1 MALDGLNEEI
11 RSNATPSGS
20 SPEQMGSH
28 LVSMNPAPA
37 VFAYPLHH
45 LTSQMESEIET
56 TNTIML
62 TLSCAPFFGRLC
74 AGRRLLV
81 MLSL

>member
-1 MALDGLNEEI
+1 MTLDGLNEEI

-20 SPEQMGSH
+20 SPEQVGSH

-45 LTSQMESEIET
+45 LTFQMESEIET
-56 TNTIML
+56 TNIPSCL
-62 TLSCAPFFGRLC
+62 LSVALHFSADCVLNED
-74 AGRRLLV
+74 LL
-81 MLSL
+81 